1 MISCHKD
8 CENCESLNV
17 RTDDKGYPWAYE
29 CLKYGDSVFRDKFGY
44 DKDFPNYRPNKI
56 NNVFSGLH

>member
-44 DKDFPNYRPNKI
+44 DKDFPNYRPNK
-56 NNVFSGLH
+56 N